1 MRWRLLIKEFI
12 PTFQYI
18 KGEHNIVADAL
29 SRLPLLDDTPHEES
43 HCTLTKLSECFATA
57 LDPTSITFPLKFQVI
72 YKYQQADKTLKSSQ
86 HQLKSF
92 YGGDITYKLMCHND
106 KIIVPK

>member
-1 MRWRLLIKEFI
+1 M
-12 PTFQYI
+12 
-18 KGEHNIVADAL
+18 ADAL

-43 HCTLTKLSECFATA
+43 HYTSANLAECYATA

-72 YKYQQADKTLKSSQ
+72 EKYQQADKTLKAFQ

-92 YGGDITYKLMCHND
+92 YGGDTVYKLMCHKD
-106 KIIVPK
+106 KIIVRKL